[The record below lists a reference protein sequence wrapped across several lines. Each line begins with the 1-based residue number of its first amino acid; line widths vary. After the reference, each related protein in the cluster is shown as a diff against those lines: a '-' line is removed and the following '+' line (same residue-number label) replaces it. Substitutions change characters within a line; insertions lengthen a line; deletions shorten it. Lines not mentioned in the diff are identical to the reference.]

1 MKYELVAPFKSISGI
16 VEKRRTHDG
25 GIEVLI
31 ARKDGTMYWKRQYP
45 RRRTWSRDGHE
56 DCGTLLGGCRSSR

>member
-45 RRRTWSRDGHE
+45 RRAQFDSNRE
-56 DCGTLLGGCRSSR
+56 MVP

>member
-31 ARKDGTMYWKRQYP
+31 ARKDGTMYWKRKYP
-45 RRRTWSRDGHE
+45 RRAQ
-56 DCGTLLGGCRSSR
+56 GGGNREMVP

>member
-31 ARKDGTMYWKRQYP
+31 ARKDGTMYWRRKYP
-45 RRRTWSRDGHE
+45 RRAQLGRSRE
-56 DCGTLLGGCRSSR
+56 MVP